1 MSIDKEIS
9 QEVSLADLNVVV
21 RSRSKIYF
29 EGSAKIVSSNNET
42 GVFDV
47 LPHHANFITLVG
59 KFVTVILAD
68 GGEQRFEIDK
78 GVMRVFED
86 KVDIYLTV

>member
-1 MSIDKEIS
+1 MSMDKEILK
-9 QEVSLADLNVVV
+9 EVSSADLNVVV
-21 RSRSKIYF
+21 RSRSKTYF
-29 EGSAKIVSSNNET
+29 EGLAKVVSSKNDT

-59 KFVTVILAD
+59 RFVTVTLAD
-68 GGEQRFEIDK
+68 GGEQKFEIDK
-78 GVMRVFED
+78 GVRVFED

>member
-1 MSIDKEIS
+1 MSMDKEILK
-9 QEVSLADLNVVV
+9 EVSSADLNVVV
-21 RSRSKIYF
+21 RSRSKTYF
-29 EGSAKIVSSNNET
+29 EGLAKVVSSKNDT

-47 LPHHANFITLVG
+47 LPHHANFITLVN
-59 KFVTVILAD
+59 KFVTVTLAD
-68 GGEQRFEIDK
+68 GGEQKFEIDK